1 MTLSRVAMV
10 GAVVAGVFAG
20 APLAGAQPLPTPG
33 PELPQIPSLPLPVP
47 AVPATSS
54 PATSTPVVSATPA
67 AQATTTPAAQAT
79 TTPAAQATTTPA
91 VPPTSTPATT
101 TPAATS
107 VAAAPAACKPWTVST
122 VASGFGTLENLGF
135 DGRGKMLLSESTV
148 LGDGAIRTLTPGGDK
163 GTLVSSVNSPGGIV
177 VDGGRVLFNTGD
189 NVMAGLYGSTN
200 GTVESVDLDGGKR
213 STLAHGLT
221 MPNGLAKLENGD
233 LLVTNV
239 LGGKPGIVRIPAT
252 DPHEPVTVR
261 TDIGSANGI
270 FASPDGK
277 TVYVGNT
284 LEETTQIRVL
294 DAKDLTGPVRV
305 LSLPGAG
312 PANAGDDLTV
322 GADGNLYEAL
332 NGAGKVV
339 RVDPASGDTC
349 EIATGLPL
357 TSSVRF
363 GAGPGWDATALYA
376 TSFEG
381 TVHKLV
387 PPAN

>member
-1 MTLSRVAMV
+1 MILSRVAMV

-33 PELPQIPSLPLPVP
+33 PEVPQIPSLPLPIP
-47 AVPATSS
+47 GL
-54 PATSTPVVSATPA
+54 PATSTP
-67 AQATTTPAAQAT
+67 
-79 TTPAAQATTTPA
+79 A
-91 VPPTSTPATT
+91 VAT
-101 TPAATS
+101 TPAATTTPTTPAAPAATITPAAPGSTTATTSPAVAATTTPS
-107 VAAAPAACKPWTVST
+107 VAAASAACKQWTVST
-122 VASGFGTLENLGF
+122 IASGFGTLENLGF
-135 DGRGKMLLSESTV
+135 DGRGKMLLSESAV

-177 VDGGRVLFNTGD
+177 VDGDRVLFNTGN

-200 GTVESVDLDGGKR
+200 GTVESVGLDGGKQ

-221 MPNGLAKLENGD
+221 MPNGLARLDNGD

-239 LGGKPGIVRIPAT
+239 LGGKPGIVRIPAA
-252 DPHEPVTVR
+252 DPQEPVTVR

-284 LEETTQIRVL
+284 LEGTTQIRVL
-294 DAKDLTGPVRV
+294 DTKDLTGPARV

-312 PANAGDDLTV
+312 PVNAGDDLTL
-322 GADGNLYEAL
+322 GADGYLYEAL
-332 NGAGKVV
+332 NGAGKIV

>member
-1 MTLSRVAMV
+1 MILSRVAMV

-20 APLAGAQPLPTPG
+20 APLAGAQPLPTSG
-33 PELPQIPSLPLPVP
+33 PEAPQLPVLPVP
-47 AVPATSS
+47 IPGVAT
-54 PATSTPVVSATPA
+54 TPVVAPTTTSAAPAPATTSVPAPSTTATPA
-67 AQATTTPAAQAT
+67 PSTTATPAPSTTDGAT
-79 TTPAAQATTTPA
+79 P
-91 VPPTSTPATT
+91 ST
-101 TPAATS
+101 
-107 VAAAPAACKPWTVST
+107 AAAVETKPAACAKWTVST
-122 VASGFGTLENLGF
+122 VASGFGTLENLSF
-135 DGRGKMLLSESTV
+135 DGRGKMLLSESAV
-148 LGDGAIRTLTPGGDK
+148 LGDGAIRTLTPNGDK

-177 VDGGRVLFNTGD
+177 VDGDRVLFNTGN

-200 GTVESVDLDGGKR
+200 GTVESVDLDSGKQTTVAR
-213 STLAHGLT
+213 GLT
-221 MPNGLAKLENGD
+221 MPNGLAKLDNGD

-239 LGGKPGIVRIPAT
+239 LGGKPGVVRIPAT
-252 DPHEPVTVR
+252 EPREPVTVR

-270 FASPDGK
+270 FASADGK
-277 TVYVGNT
+277 HVYVGNT
-284 LEETTQIRVL
+284 LEGTTQIRVL
-294 DAKDLTGPVRV
+294 DTNDLTGPVRV
-305 LSLPGAG
+305 LGLPGPG
-312 PANAGDDLTV
+312 PANAGDDLTL
-322 GADGNLYEAL
+322 GADGYLYEAL

-339 RVDPASGDTC
+339 RVDPVSGDTC